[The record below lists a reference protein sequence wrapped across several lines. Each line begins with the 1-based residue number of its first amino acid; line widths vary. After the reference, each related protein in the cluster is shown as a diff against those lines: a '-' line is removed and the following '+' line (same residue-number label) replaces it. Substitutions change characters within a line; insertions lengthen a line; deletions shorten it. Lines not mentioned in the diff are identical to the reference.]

1 METDDDNATRRENF
15 SLVQNILFI
24 GYTNVILDMTRL
36 FDVPSSTILRN
47 KKNKKLMSCYENTD
61 LFATEHKSL

>member
-1 METDDDNATRRENF
+1 MESDDDNATMRENLT
-15 SLVQNILFI
+15 LVQNILFI
-24 GYTNVILDMTRL
+24 GSKFVILDMTRL

-47 KKNKKLMSCYENTD
+47 KRNKKLMSCYENTD